1 MTQNSYLF
9 QCWPWRLCRMDV
21 QQRIVK
27 PQHDVVQELSRK
39 KGCDKNV
46 EFDLKIKIIPF
57 L

>member
-1 MTQNSYLF
+1 
-9 QCWPWRLCRMDV
+9 MDV

-57 L
+57 LSNCCIVNYLRL